1 MSTESDSKAPLLNRS
16 DFSRNPKTTWL
27 SFIDKLGSHLWA
39 YKDGKA
45 RWTLILD
52 DAQRHA
58 SALHPSTTAAGLEKQ
73 ALHQSI
79 LKKALIDAF
88 GDIFPAIVAMHPNT
102 DATDADGRIIP
113 FGTNLL
119 RALGGEI
126 VPDDAEGIT
135 LATNDFQRA
144 LADFPGMTRGLKA
157 LKGWCDRITILYN
170 DLVRLSRHDLDQHT
184 CAQLDNLLILHD
196 SRGAEDLKWSRLKD
210 IVHAKAAY
218 IAAPSVSLYVAT
230 MRRFGS
236 DIANAQKLFA
246 APPGTKKHFNQI
258 YSAAAIC
265 WCCQGTGHD
274 AKDCKMLQTALAD
287 SDPAAAATQK
297 RRRIYDSSSDDSDD
311 SLPDLISDKQDAE
324 AKASYESD
332 LTVTFT
338 SASPSE
344 SDPDSRPTDNM
355 TTEMVMD
362 ALTQSR
368 TMQSALAM
376 NQITL
381 TDIADAYVSA
391 PLPLTLQ
398 ETLFTYYTANF
409 LNDNYPA
416 WEVKSIDTYGLKL
429 SVSDDH
435 AFDHA
440 PLARIEV
447 NCGPDNEKYAV
458 VCLLTTT

>member
-398 ETLFTYYTANF
+398 ETLFTY
-409 LNDNYPA
+409 
-416 WEVKSIDTYGLKL
+416 
-429 SVSDDH
+429 
-435 AFDHA
+435 
-440 PLARIEV
+440 
-447 NCGPDNEKYAV
+447 
-458 VCLLTTT
+458 